1 FSFSHFSYHYN
12 VENKK
17 RVSTG
22 VEGTSQ
28 QAECLID
35 YFMKSM
41 FFIII
46 ITYKKSPHERALNL
60 INFANY
66 EK

>member
-1 FSFSHFSYHYN
+1 
-12 VENKK
+12 
-17 RVSTG
+17 
-22 VEGTSQ
+22 
-28 QAECLID
+28 
-35 YFMKSM
+35 MKSM

-66 EK
+66 EKITNAIDFLKAFLSFPSFFLTVGGNTFK

>member
-1 FSFSHFSYHYN
+1 
-12 VENKK
+12 
-17 RVSTG
+17 
-22 VEGTSQ
+22 
-28 QAECLID
+28 
-35 YFMKSM
+35 MKSM

-66 EK
+66 EKITNAIDFLKAFLNFPSFFLTVGG